1 MKKLITFIL
10 VLCLVLGM
18 GTVALAQPNGNGG
31 DDYSDWETVPI
42 TKELTLVN
50 KGTINPAEEFSFT
63 IGEGFGV
70 RDGVSIECTGIRF

>member
-50 KGTINPAEEFSFT
+50 KGTINPAEEFSLLLGKALEERWC
-63 IGEGFGV
+63 IY
-70 RDGVSIECTGIRF
+70 RCTGIRF